1 MGPAELIVRLVSINV
16 FSKNLRNMS
25 TYFRFFNL
33 APYERLI

>member
-25 TYFRFFNL
+25 TYFNL
-33 APYERLI
+33 ATYERLIQR